1 VTGETHGMNDRN
13 GILAGGNWI
22 VDQVKTVDRWP
33 EQDALANIVG
43 QTRGNGGSPFNILV
57 DLARL
62 GAGFPLQA
70 AGLTGDDEEGRWIR
84 DVCRRHGIETSQLRA
99 TDRLPTSYTDVMTV
113 EATGR
118 RTFFHQRGANALLGP
133 EHFDF
138 TVSRAKIFHL
148 GYLLLLDRLDECEP
162 DGRTGAA
169 QVLAAARAQG
179 LLTSCDLVSEDSDRF
194 AGIVHA
200 ALPETDVCFLNEF
213 EAART
218 TGVRLRSGNKFFSE
232 RLADAAG
239 KLFESGVR
247 RAVVLHFPEGACV
260 FTADGASCR
269 QGSVKLPADLLRG
282 AVGAGDAFAAG
293 VLLALHNDLG
303 WDEALRY
310 GVCAAASSLT
320 HPTASDGIKPLD
332 DCLALGRTHG
342 FRAAF

>member
-1 VTGETHGMNDRN
+1 MNNRK

-43 QTRGNGGSPFNILV
+43 QTLGNGGSPFNILV

-62 GAGFPLQA
+62 GADFPLQG
-70 AGLTGDDEEGRWIR
+70 AGLTGDDQEGRWIR
-84 DVCRRHGIETSQLRA
+84 DLCGRHGIDTSQLRT

-113 EATGR
+113 GGTGR

-133 EHFDF
+133 EHFDLRA
-138 TVSRAKIFHL
+138 SRAKLFHP
-148 GYLLLLDRLDECEP
+148 GYLLLLDRLDERGP

-179 LLTSCDLVSEDSDRF
+179 LVTSVDLVSEDSDRF

-218 TGVRLRSGNKFFSE
+218 TGMVLRSGDTFFSG

-239 KLFESGVR
+239 KLLESGVR

-260 FTADGASCR
+260 FTADGTSWR
-269 QGSVKLPADLLRG
+269 QGSVNLPADRIRG
-282 AVGAGDAFAAG
+282 AAGAGDAFAAG
-293 VLLALHNDLG
+293 VLLALHDDLG

-320 HPTASDGIKPLD
+320 HPTCSQGIKPLD
-332 DCLALGRTHG
+332 ECLALGRAHG

>member
-1 VTGETHGMNDRN
+1 MNDRN